1 MQTRK
6 PLRLSNYD
14 YSQNGVYFVT
24 VCTKDKAHL
33 LGSVVAG
40 RVVLTACGRVVEEAV
55 QAIPGVYPG
64 VMLDHFVVMP
74 NHIHLLVRLESGPPR
89 CAAPTDAACWPA
101 RQAADEGTVGAGH
114 WPARQT
120 SLPKIISA
128 LKSLTTRRC
137 GLPLWQRGYY
147 DHIIRD
153 ETDYLTRWNYIDT
166 NPARWD
172 V

>member
-33 LGSVVAG
+33 LGSVVGAG
-40 RVVLTACGRVVEEAV
+40 VPTGPHTALSEYGQVVEECICQMPSV
-55 QAIPGVYPG
+55 EKY
-64 VMLDHFVVMP
+64 VVMP
-74 NHIHLLVRLESGPPR
+74 NHIHLLVRLTGDGTMGTSSPTKSGLPMVIR
-89 CAAPTDAACWPA
+89 WLK
-101 RQAADEGTVGAGH
+101 RQ
-114 WPARQT
+114 
-120 SLPKIISA
+120 
-128 LKSLTTRRC
+128 TTRRC
-137 GLPLWQRGYY
+137 GIPLWQRGYY